1 MKTETHLPTPLKSE
15 ALSPQLVVAE
25 LATAIPLPSTILPP
39 HQNRWGGIPRLLAMG
54 YLTNVVTQAAAKYAQ

>member
-25 LATAIPLPSTILPP
+25 LASAIPLPSTILP
-39 HQNRWGGIPRLLAMG
+39 
-54 YLTNVVTQAAAKYAQ
+54 LTKTAAGASRGF